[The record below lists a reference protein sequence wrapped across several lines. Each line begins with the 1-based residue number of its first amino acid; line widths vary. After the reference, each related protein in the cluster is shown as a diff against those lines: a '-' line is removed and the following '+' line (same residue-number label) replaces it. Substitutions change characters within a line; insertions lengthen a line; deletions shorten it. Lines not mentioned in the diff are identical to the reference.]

1 MSIAIFDLDNTLL
14 GGDSDALWGSFIS
27 EQGIVD
33 AEFYAK
39 ENQRF
44 YDEYQ
49 AGKLDIYEFLN
60 FSLKPLSEHSLATL
74 NRLHQQFMQE
84 KIAPIM
90 LPAAKK
96 LLKTHR
102 DQGHLLMIITA
113 TNRFV
118 TAPIAKL
125 FEVDV
130 LIATDPEI
138 INNRYSGKVAGT
150 PCFQGGKVE
159 RLNQWLKENNRTLGE
174 SWFYSD
180 SQNDLP
186 LLEMVNHPVAVDPDP
201 SLAAHAAQR
210 GWPLITLRQ
219 GGESQAF
226 QRVLN
231 KP

>member
-14 GGDSDALWGSFIS
+14 GGDSDALWGTFIS

-74 NRLHQQFMQE
+74 NRLHQQFVQE

-90 LPAAKK
+90 LPAAKE

-102 DQGHLLMIITA
+102 EQGHLLMIITA

-125 FEVDV
+125 FDVDV

-150 PCFQGGKVE
+150 PCFQDGKVE
-159 RLNQWLKENNRTLGE
+159 RLNQWLEENNRTLGE

-186 LLEMVNHPVAVDPDP
+186 LLERVNHPVAVDPDP
-201 SLAAHAAQR
+201 SLAAHAVQQ

-219 GGESQAF
+219 GEKSQPF
-226 QRVLN
+226 EETSE
-231 KP
+231 

>member
-74 NRLHQQFMQE
+74 NRLHQQFVQE

-90 LPAAKK
+90 LPAAKE

-102 DQGHLLMIITA
+102 EQGHLLMIITA

-125 FEVDV
+125 FDVDV

-159 RLNQWLKENNRTLGE
+159 RLNQWLEENNRTLGE

-186 LLEMVNHPVAVDPDP
+186 LLERVNHPVAVDPDP
-201 SLAAHAAQR
+201 SLAAHAVQQ

-219 GGESQAF
+219 GGESQPF
-226 QRVLN
+226 EETSE
-231 KP
+231 

>member
-14 GGDSDALWGSFIS
+14 GGDSDALWGTFIS

-49 AGKLDIYEFLN
+49 AGELDINEFLN
-60 FSLKPLSEHSLATL
+60 FSLKPLSEHSLTTL

-90 LPAAKK
+90 LPAAKE

-118 TAPIAKL
+118 TAPIAEL
-125 FEVDV
+125 LDVDV

-138 INNRYSGKVAGT
+138 IDNRYSGKVAGI

-159 RLNQWLKENNRTLGE
+159 RLNQWLEENNRTLGE

-186 LLEMVNHPVAVDPDP
+186 LLEMVNHPIAVDPDP
-201 SLAAHAAQR
+201 TLAEHAAQR

-219 GGESQAF
+219 GEKSQP
-226 QRVLN
+226 L
-231 KP
+231 KSDI

>member
-14 GGDSDALWGSFIS
+14 GGDSDALWGTFIS

-49 AGKLDIYEFLN
+49 AGELDINEFLN
-60 FSLKPLSEHSLATL
+60 FSLKPLSEHSLTTL

-90 LPAAKK
+90 LPAAKA
-96 LLKTHR
+96 LLKIHR

-118 TAPIAKL
+118 TAPIAEL
-125 FEVDV
+125 LDVDV

-138 INNRYSGKVAGT
+138 IDNRYSGKVAGI

-159 RLNQWLKENNRTLGE
+159 RLNQWLEENNRTLGE

-186 LLEMVNHPVAVDPDP
+186 LLEMVNHPIAVDPDP
-201 SLAAHAAQR
+201 TLAEHAAQR

-219 GGESQAF
+219 GEKSQPF
-226 QRVLN
+226 
-231 KP
+231 KPDT

>member
-14 GGDSDALWGSFIS
+14 GGDSDALWGTFIS

-49 AGKLDIYEFLN
+49 AGRLDIYEFLN
-60 FSLKPLSEHSLATL
+60 FSLKPLSEHSLTTL
-74 NRLHQQFMQE
+74 NKLHQQFMQE

-90 LPAAKK
+90 LPAAKA

-118 TAPIAKL
+118 TAPIAEL
-125 FEVDV
+125 LDVDV

-138 INNRYSGKVAGT
+138 IDNRYSGKVAGI
-150 PCFQGGKVE
+150 PCFQNGKVE
-159 RLNQWLKENNRTLGE
+159 RLNQWLEENNRTLGE

-186 LLEMVNHPVAVDPDP
+186 LLDMVNHPVAVDPDP
-201 SLAAHAAQR
+201 TLTEHAVQR

-219 GGESQAF
+219 GGESQP
-226 QRVLN
+226 L
-231 KP
+231 KED